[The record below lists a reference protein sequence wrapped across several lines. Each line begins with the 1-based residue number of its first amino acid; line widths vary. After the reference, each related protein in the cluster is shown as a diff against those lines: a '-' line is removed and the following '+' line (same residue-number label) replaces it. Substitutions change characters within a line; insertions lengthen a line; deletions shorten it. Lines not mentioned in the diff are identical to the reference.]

1 MAVGGKSDSILL
13 VQTSNGEFLS
23 SIPFQEEEAFEGE
36 VKALTFS
43 SNSRYLASS
52 TRNNIHLWDL
62 KRRHLKAT
70 FSGHRGVVKCL
81 CRHDEN
87 AIISGDSL
95 GVIRIWDI
103 KSGMSSRELMLGN
116 GEGGVNCVKPTL
128 SGPERVVAGYSSG
141 VVVVWSTKTLE
152 VIQTFAS
159 HDGEVTD
166 VCPSSKNPR
175 LVASLWYRQ
184 QSVFMTWRHGK
195 VLRQ

>member
-1 MAVGGKSDSILL
+1 MVQSIALGSRFNLVRPSKTCLFVTAPYIRKMLASTSGYGLRIHETAGLDELRPSKAVQVSGAQALSWNHNNQVVAVGGKSDSILL
-13 VQTSNGEFLS
+13 VQASNGEFLS

-103 KSGMSSRELMLGN
+103 KSGMSSRELMLG
-116 GEGGVNCVKPTL
+116 
-128 SGPERVVAGYSSG
+128 
-141 VVVVWSTKTLE
+141 
-152 VIQTFAS
+152 
-159 HDGEVTD
+159 
-166 VCPSSKNPR
+166 
-175 LVASLWYRQ
+175 
-184 QSVFMTWRHGK
+184 SV
-195 VLRQ
+195 L